1 MPEALGPLGMLGG
14 TFDPVHRAH
23 LNLAR
28 AALRQLQLAGVL
40 WVPAGQPWHRQA
52 PRTPAAHRLA
62 MVRLAIADE
71 PAFAVDASEALSDA
85 PGYTVPMLE
94 RWRALHG
101 ATRPLVV
108 LMGADAFL
116 GLPSWQRWREI
127 FDLAHLAV
135 AARPGAPL
143 VEDAMAPELAAEFR
157 RRHRGRCGQGGV
169 GDACSA
175 LLESTAGSI
184 VGFDIEPVEPP
195 DLSAT
200 AVRALLRESPGQV
213 ARLLPPGVLDYI
225 LSHHLYTG

>member
-94 RWRALHG
+94 RWRDLHG

-116 GLPSWQRWREI
+116 GLPTWQRWRDI
-127 FDLAHLAV
+127 FGLAHLAV

-157 RRHRGRCGQGGV
+157 GRHVGH
-169 GDACSA
+169 GDACAA
-175 LLESTAGSI
+175 LAATPAGRI

-200 AVRALLRESPGQV
+200 AVRRLLRESPPQ
-213 ARLLPPGVLDYI
+213 AADLLPPGVLDYI
-225 LSHHLYTG
+225 LSNHLYTG

>member
-52 PRTPAAHRLA
+52 PCTPAAHRLA

-94 RWRALHG
+94 RWRDLHG

-116 GLPSWQRWREI
+116 GLPTWQRWRDI
-127 FDLAHLAV
+127 FGLAHLAV

-143 VEDAMAPELAAEFR
+143 VEDTMTPELATKFR
-157 RRHRGRCGQGGV
+157 ARHVGH
-169 GDACSA
+169 GDACAA
-175 LLESTAGSI
+175 LASTPAGSI

-200 AVRALLRESPGQV
+200 AVRRLLREAPPR
-213 ARLLPPGVLDYI
+213 AADLLPSGVLDYI